1 MYFKPRPLRRSGV
14 FYSFLVFPHFYATHT
29 LQMTQ
34 KLPSLFRVLRPYHW
48 IKNIVVW
55 SAPIFALHFTIE
67 TVLRGSLVFLVF
79 SLIAS
84 TFYVINDL
92 KDAPHDQL
100 HPTKKNR
107 PIASGAVS
115 RQQAQF
121 LAGITGTLGIGL
133 ACFLPIQA
141 LLLVVGYIALQMA
154 YNLHLKQE
162 PILDLLTL
170 ALGFVLRALAGAFA
184 MNVPV
189 SKWFVLCLGLLSL
202 FLGIEKRKAE
212 LLSLGSE
219 ANTRKVLA
227 HYSLGWLHRMESI
240 VSAAALMAY
249 ALWTIEAATSS
260 YMLTTIPFVVYSLF
274 RYQYLTENGLGETP
288 EVTLFADRGMRYA
301 FLSWLIF
308 VLIFLALEKGLWA

>member
-1 MYFKPRPLRRSGV
+1 
-14 FYSFLVFPHFYATHT
+14 
-29 LQMTQ
+29 MTQ
-34 KLPSLFRVLRPYHW
+34 KLPPLFRVLRPYHW

-55 SAPIFALHFTIE
+55 SAPLFALQFTIE
-67 TVLRGSLVFLVF
+67 TVRQGSLVFLVF

-92 KDAPHDQL
+92 KDAPRDQR

-115 RQQAQF
+115 RQQAKF
-121 LAGITGTLGIGL
+121 LAGTTGILGISL
-133 ACFLPIQA
+133 AYFLPVPAQLLIGGYMVIQ
-141 LLLVVGYIALQMA
+141 VA

-170 ALGFVLRALAGAFA
+170 AFGFVLRALAGAVA

-227 HYSLGWLHRMESI
+227 HYSLDWLHRMESI

-249 ALWTIEAATSS
+249 ALWTIEATTSS

-274 RYQYLTENGLGETP
+274 RYQYLTEKGLGETP
-288 EVTLFADRGMRYA
+288 EVTLFADPGMRYA
-301 FLSWLIF
+301 FLGWLIC
-308 VLIFLALEKGLWA
+308 VLFFLAMEKGLWI